1 MDKIMAGTI
10 LVLILLSGCN
20 EKRTT
25 DQAATIQNTNQKK
38 PENNVSGIVK
48 PLPIFKLKDIDERE
62 LQITTDHKNVK
73 FQNIDQPFVL
83 VNFFAT
89 WCLPCKSGL
98 QDINQLQQKYS
109 NELFVAGVLVGDM
122 QNSSQLR
129 EFMKQHKIN
138 YFISH
143 AIDNNNFAK
152 EIIKEL
158 GLGENIS
165 IPLTL
170 LYNNGKLY
178 RYYEGAIPLEILE
191 SELQQ
196 AKKKEI

>member
-1 MDKIMAGTI
+1 MGKILAGAM
-10 LVLILLSGCN
+10 LVLILLGGCN
-20 EKRTT
+20 DKKTAENEITVKK
-25 DQAATIQNTNQKK
+25 TIRQKS
-38 PENNVSGIVK
+38 ENNISKTAK

-62 LQITTDHKNVK
+62 LQIIVDNKDMK

-109 NELFVAGVLVGDM
+109 HELFVAGVLVGDM
-122 QNSSQLR
+122 QNSLQLR

-170 LYNNGKLY
+170 LYKNGKLY
-178 RYYEGAIPLEILE
+178 RYYEGAMPLEMIE
-191 SELQQ
+191 NELQQ
-196 AKKKEI
+196 AKKKEM